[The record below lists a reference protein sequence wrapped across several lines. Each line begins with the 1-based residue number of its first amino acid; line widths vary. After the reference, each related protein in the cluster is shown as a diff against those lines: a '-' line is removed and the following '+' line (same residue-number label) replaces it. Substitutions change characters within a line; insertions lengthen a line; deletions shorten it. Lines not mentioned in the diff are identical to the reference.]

1 MPKGIPAPVEQRL
14 YGNTKKTDNDC
25 WEYQG
30 AINNAGYAFIRDGKG
45 MRTAH
50 RVSYELEHDVEL
62 PSTTWIGH
70 TCYNYR
76 CVNPAHLY
84 ASNRMGV
91 VNNMNTNKRYSTVPR
106 RTGPINKGTC
116 EHCGTIMAVTLL
128 ARYHNDNCKNKPI
141 A

>member
-1 MPKGIPAPVEQRL
+1 MTQGISAPASVRVYQNIIIENN
-14 YGNTKKTDNDC
+14 GC
-25 WEYQG
+25 WTYQG
-30 AINNAGYAFIRDGKG
+30 ATNNAGYGFIRDGKK

-50 RVSYELEHDVEL
+50 RVSYEAEHNVEL

-84 ASNRMGV
+84 EGNRNKIV
-91 VNNMNTNKRYSTVPR
+91 KNMVANARHSREPH
-106 RTGPINKGTC
+106 RTGPHKRKNCI
-116 EHCGTIMAVTLL
+116 HCGTEMAVNLID
-128 ARYHNDNCKNKPI
+128 RYHNDNCKNKPL